1 MACGPYAGRMPAV
14 LCAVLS
20 VGILI
25 RIMVGSRP
33 EAIAWAAFFCLGTMM
48 NQIEQV
54 VPVLWKAIFDEA
66 GRQETTLEMIASE
79 NHVSAAVLAAAAT
92 PLTNK
97 YAEGYPGK
105 RYYGGCQYVDVVEN
119 LARDRAKQLFGC
131 DHVNVQPHSGSQ
143 ANQAVLL
150 AALMPGDTIMGLDLD
165 HGGHLTHG
173 KKVNI
178 SGKWFNAVSY
188 KLNPET
194 ERIDMAEVRKTA
206 LEHKP
211 KLIITGASAYAR
223 EWEWAKF
230 AEIAKEIGAPLMSDI
245 AHIAGLVA
253 TGFHSSPVAVADFV
267 TTTTHKTLRGP
278 RAGMTMCK
286 ADWAKK
292 IDSAVFPGLQGGPLM
307 HIIAAKAVAFGEA
320 LKPEFK
326 TYSGQVVK
334 NAKALAEEFMKRGY
348 RLVTGGTDNHLML
361 IDLRAKDA
369 NLTGA
374 AVEGWLQSA
383 GIIVNKNMVPF
394 DTRKAM
400 ETSGIR
406 VGTPALTTRGLK
418 EGEMKKVA
426 GWFDAAVLAKGD
438 AGKLEGIRGEVEEF
452 TKGYPLP
459 HVSVETEE
467 AEGTG
472 GSGLRGAA

>member
-1 MACGPYAGRMPAV
+1 
-14 LCAVLS
+14 
-20 VGILI
+20 
-25 RIMVGSRP
+25 
-33 EAIAWAAFFCLGTMM
+33 M
-48 NQIEQV
+48 NPLAQADPQ
-54 VPVLWKAIFDEA
+54 LWKAICDEVH
-66 GRQETTLEMIASE
+66 RQETTLELIASE
-79 NHVSAAVLAAAAT
+79 NHVSPGVLAAAAT

-97 YAEGYPGK
+97 YAEGYPGR

-119 LARDRAKQLFGC
+119 LARDRAKDLFKC

-150 AALMPGDTIMGLDLD
+150 AALTPGDTIMGLHLD

-173 KKVNI
+173 KSVNL
-178 SGKWFNAVSY
+178 SGKWFKAVHY
-188 KLNPET
+188 TLNPKT
-194 ERIDMAEVRKTA
+194 ERIDMDQVRA
-206 LEHKP
+206 AAVEHKP
-211 KLIITGASAYAR
+211 KLIITGASAYPR
-223 EWEWAKF
+223 EWEWEKF
-230 AEIAKEIGAPLMSDI
+230 AQIAHDIGALLMADI

-253 TGFHSSPVAVADFV
+253 TGLHSSPVPFAEFV

-278 RAGMTMCK
+278 RSGMTMCK

-307 HIIAAKAVAFGEA
+307 HIIAAKAAAFGEA

-326 TYSGQVVK
+326 TYSAQILK
-334 NAKALAEEFMKRGY
+334 NAKALAEEFTRLGF
-348 RLVTGGTDNHLML
+348 RLVSGGTDNHLML
-361 IDLRAKDA
+361 IDLRAKDP

-374 AVEGWLQSA
+374 AVEAWLQSA

-418 EGEMKKVA
+418 EPEMKKVA
-426 GWFDAAVLAKGD
+426 AWFDRGVQSAGD
-438 AGKLEGIRGEVEEF
+438 AATLAAIRAEVEEF

-459 HVSVETEE
+459 HIKVETE
-467 AEGTG
+467 
-472 GSGLRGAA
+472 AAQM

>member
-1 MACGPYAGRMPAV
+1 
-14 LCAVLS
+14 
-20 VGILI
+20 
-25 RIMVGSRP
+25 
-33 EAIAWAAFFCLGTMM
+33 M
-48 NQIEQV
+48 NPIEQQD
-54 VPVLWKAIFDEA
+54 PALWQAICDEQH
-66 GRQETTLEMIASE
+66 RQESTLELIASE
-79 NHVSAAVLAAAAT
+79 NHVSPAVMAAAGS

-105 RYYGGCQYVDVVEN
+105 RYYGGCQFVDVVEN
-119 LARDRAKQLFGC
+119 LARQRVTQLFGC

-143 ANQAVLL
+143 ANQAVFM
-150 AALMPGDTIMGLDLD
+150 AAMNPGDTILGLNLD

-173 KKVNI
+173 KSVNQ
-178 SGKWFNAVSY
+178 SGKWFKAVHY
-188 KLNPET
+188 TLDPKT
-194 ERIDMAEVRKTA
+194 ERINMAEVRKLA
-206 LEHKP
+206 IEHKP
-211 KLIITGASAYAR
+211 KLIITGASAYSRTWDFPA
-223 EWEWAKF
+223 F
-230 AEIAKEIGAPLMSDI
+230 AEIAHEIGAVQMADI

-253 TGFHSSPVAVADFV
+253 TGLHPSPVPHAEFV

-278 RAGMTMCK
+278 RSGMTLCK

-326 TYSGQVVK
+326 KYCQQILK
-334 NAKALAEEFMKRGY
+334 NAQILAEELTRRGY
-348 RLVTGGTDNHLML
+348 RLVSGGTDNHLML
-361 IDLRAKDA
+361 IDLRTKDA

-374 AVEGWLQSA
+374 AVELWLQAA

-418 EGEMKKVA
+418 EPEMKTVA
-426 GWFDAAVLAKGD
+426 QWFDRAASSAGDEKTLAR
-438 AGKLEGIRGEVEEF
+438 IRGEVSDF
-452 TKGYPLP
+452 TRQYPLP
-459 HVSVETEE
+459 HLECNV
-467 AEGTG
+467 
-472 GSGLRGAA
+472 AAKHQHEPAAAI

>member
-1 MACGPYAGRMPAV
+1 MNPIAQSDPQ
-14 LCAVLS
+14 LWQ
-20 VGILI
+20 
-25 RIMVGSRP
+25 
-33 EAIAWAAFFCLGTMM
+33 AIC
-48 NQIEQV
+48 
-54 VPVLWKAIFDEA
+54 DETN
-66 GRQETTLEMIASE
+66 RQENTLELIASE
-79 NHVSAAVLAAAAT
+79 NHVSPAVMAAAAT

-105 RYYGGCQYVDVVEN
+105 RYYGGCQFVDVIEN

-143 ANQAVLL
+143 ANQAVLM
-150 AALMPGDTIMGLDLD
+150 AALSPGDTIMGLHLD
-165 HGGHLTHG
+165 HGGHLSHG
-173 KKVNI
+173 KSVNI
-178 SGKWFNAVSY
+178 SGKWFKAVHY
-188 KLNPET
+188 TLNQKS
-194 ERIDMAEVRKTA
+194 ERIEMAEVRAAA

-211 KLIITGASAYAR
+211 KLIITGASAYPR
-223 EWEWAKF
+223 EWEWGKF
-230 AEIAKEIGAPLMSDI
+230 AEIAKEVGALLMADI

-253 TGFHSSPVAVADFV
+253 TGLHSSPVPMADFV

-286 ADWAKK
+286 AEWAKK

-326 TYSGQVVK
+326 TYSAQVLK
-334 NAKALAEEFMKRGY
+334 NAKTLAEELTRRGF

-374 AVEGWLQSA
+374 AVELWLQTA

-418 EGEMKKVA
+418 EAEMKRVA
-426 GWFDAAVLAKGD
+426 AWFERAVQSAGD
-438 AGKLEGIRGEVEEF
+438 AGKLAAIKGEVEEF
-452 TKGYPLP
+452 ARQFPLP
-459 HVSVETEE
+459 HIRVEMEE
-467 AEGTG
+467 AELA
-472 GSGLRGAA
+472 SV

>member
-1 MACGPYAGRMPAV
+1 MLLQRMHMNP
-14 LCAVLS
+14 
-20 VGILI
+20 
-25 RIMVGSRP
+25 
-33 EAIAWAAFFCLGTMM
+33 IA
-48 NQIEQV
+48 QSDPQ
-54 VPVLWKAIFDEA
+54 LWQALTDETR
-66 GRQETTLEMIASE
+66 RQESTLELIASE
-79 NHVSAAVLAAAAT
+79 NHVSPAVLAAAAT

-105 RYYGGCQYVDVVEN
+105 RYYGGCQFVDVVEN

-150 AALMPGDTIMGLDLD
+150 AALTPGDTIMGLNLD

-173 KKVNI
+173 KSVNM
-178 SGKWFNAVSY
+178 SGKWFKAVHY
-188 KLNPET
+188 GLNQQT
-194 ERIDMAEVRKTA
+194 ERIDMAEVRKAA

-230 AEIAKEIGAPLMSDI
+230 AEIAKEVGALLMADI

-253 TGFHSSPVAVADFV
+253 TGLHSSPVPYADFV

-286 ADWAKK
+286 AEWAKK

-307 HIIAAKAVAFGEA
+307 HIIAAKAAAFGEC

-326 TYSGQVVK
+326 TYSAQILK
-334 NAKALAEEFMKRGY
+334 NAKTLAEELTKRGF
-348 RLVTGGTDNHLML
+348 RLVSGGTDNHLML
-361 IDLRAKDA
+361 IDLRGKDA

-374 AVEGWLQSA
+374 AVEGWLQTA
-383 GIIVNKNMVPF
+383 GIIVNKNMVPY

-418 EGEMKKVA
+418 EAEMRKVA
-426 GWFDAAVLAKGD
+426 AWFDAAVQSGGD
-438 AGKLEGIRGEVEEF
+438 AGKLAAIRAQVEEF
-452 TKGYPLP
+452 TKGFPLP
-459 HVSVETEE
+459 HVRVEMEE
-467 AEGTG
+467 AELAGV
-472 GSGLRGAA
+472 